1 MNHLFCMSCSSDQKV
16 VTDRKLAPPEFPG
29 SPESSHVVDLWVKS
43 VGKSVGKCGENHVAK
58 IDFHITSFF

>member
-16 VTDRKLAPPEFPG
+16 VTG
-29 SPESSHVVDLWVKS
+29 SSGVSRVSGVQPCRRP
-43 VGKSVGKCGENHVAK
+43 VGEICGEICGKIVGKCGENHVAK